1 MVLQAYKDL
10 SQVMAN
16 QQDLTEIVHRLQ
28 VPWHEDL
35 MHDLV
40 NGLSHEHACIRLR
53 AAECFRS
60 S

>member
-28 VPWHEDL
+28 VPC
-35 MHDLV
+35 
-40 NGLSHEHACIRLR
+40 HEHLCMISLMACCTNMP
-53 AAECFRS
+53 AS
-60 S
+60 D